1 MYFNKVFP
9 VHIYQAKN
17 LSKVDMALSSPG
29 GYVISLWRWQTQ
41 NKQSNKYNYYNL
53 WKRLGRERKKSIC
66 IPAQSRGVEEA
77 DNKGLGD
84 STLCLSGNSSFRD
97 IELIQ
102 EKTYLFILQIFIK
115 FLLITK
121 FWKLGKL
128 TPIALTY

>member
-1 MYFNKVFP
+1 MLYPCGDGRHK
-9 VHIYQAKN
+9 I
-17 LSKVDMALSSPG
+17 SKATNITIITCEKD
-29 GYVISLWRWQTQ
+29 WEE
-41 NKQSNKYNYYNL
+41 K
-53 WKRLGRERKKSIC
+53 EKKSIC

>member
-1 MYFNKVFP
+1 MKKTGKGKKKI
-9 VHIYQAKN
+9 H
-17 LSKVDMALSSPG
+17 LHSSTEG
-29 GYVISLWRWQTQ
+29 
-41 NKQSNKYNYYNL
+41 
-53 WKRLGRERKKSIC
+53 
-66 IPAQSRGVEEA
+66 RGVEEA

-102 EKTYLFILQIFIK
+102 EKAYLFILQIFIK

-128 TPIALTY
+128 TPVTLT